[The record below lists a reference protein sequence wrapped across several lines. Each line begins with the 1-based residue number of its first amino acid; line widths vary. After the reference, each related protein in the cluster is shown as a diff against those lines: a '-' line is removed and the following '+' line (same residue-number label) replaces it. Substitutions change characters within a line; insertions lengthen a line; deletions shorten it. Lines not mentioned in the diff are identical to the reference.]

1 MAIRDGYR
9 QIGLTGYK
17 GYATYFVN
25 LLSDIKSQLFIA
37 MKKYLFYALIIL
49 SVAACKKTKFS
60 PEGPTDVRIR
70 NLTTYALYDLTVD
83 LDTVVNYGNLNPQ
96 SATDYIRFT
105 KAYPKATISAK
116 INKDGSLVTF
126 STEKF
131 DYTYMQFMGQMK
143 ITYEI
148 FILQPDKN
156 VFEVEVIPDEPLVLE

>member
-1 MAIRDGYR
+1 
-9 QIGLTGYK
+9 
-17 GYATYFVN
+17 
-25 LLSDIKSQLFIA
+25 
-37 MKKYLFYALIIL
+37 MKKYLLFAVIVL
-49 SVAACKKTKFS
+49 SVVGCKKTKFS

-83 LDTVVNYGNLNPQ
+83 IDTVVNYGNLNAQ
-96 SATDYIRFT
+96 SSTDYIRFP

-116 INKDGSLVTF
+116 INKNGSLVTY

-131 DYTYMQFMGQMK
+131 DYTYMQYMGQMK

-156 VFEVEVIPDEPLVLE
+156 KFEVEVIPDEPLVLD